1 MTDPRNL
8 ESSRVPTKG
17 FDRDQRQ
24 IDPKSTLIVSSSAPN
39 MELNGKGPENNGYSI
54 RSKVNRSQKRDRKG
68 HRGQGMSSLIGRPQN
83 TTHAKPSTDPMER
96 INPDSTTHSSLQRDT
111 RNAVAEMT
119 CFLWFE
125 KYSTLR
131 LVENATHAP
140 RPQRPL
146 VSGAIPTT
154 IFRDW
159 LTYVLRRSGV
169 SRNVALLAL
178 MFIYRLRKLNPRLR
192 VEIPHILDDYPYKN
206 TAWAEISGIP
216 VQIINELEQDFLR
229 DVGYKLLASEEEWK
243 AWFVKAEKFLAY
255 YDRAS
260 RVDQSRMSS

>member
-8 ESSRVPTKG
+8 ESSRDPTKG

-54 RSKVNRSQKRDRKG
+54 KSKVNRSQKRDRKG
-68 HRGQGMSSLIGRPQN
+68 HRGQGMSSLTGSPQN
-83 TTHAKPSTDPMER
+83 MTHAKPSTDPMER
-96 INPDSTTHSSLQRDT
+96 INPGSTTYPSLQWQTCDPL
-111 RNAVAEMT
+111 AEVTCLT

-131 LVENATHAP
+131 LVENATHTP
-140 RPQRPL
+140 RPQSPL
-146 VSGAIPTT
+146 VSDAIPTT

-159 LTYVLRRSGV
+159 LTYILWRTGV
-169 SRNVALLAL
+169 SRNVTLLAL

-192 VEIPHILDDYPYKN
+192 AEGSHSEFRIVIVALMLGNKGPSALHFTVRRLTVRSSKRSPIQKYSLGRIIRHFRPDY
-206 TAWAEISGIP
+206 
-216 VQIINELEQDFLR
+216 QQ
-229 DVGYKLLASEEEWK
+229 VGARLST
-243 AWFVKAEKFLAY
+243 
-255 YDRAS
+255 
-260 RVDQSRMSS
+260 